1 MTIRL
6 LSYLARQ
13 MLEAW
18 LESLIFYWLMAS
30 KERKMLFLANCLSL
44 ALREREREREKREKK
59 IKNTSYVKD
68 VKLLLQQYV
77 NEDHPSNVPY

>member
-44 ALREREREREKREKK
+44 ALRERERKRKEREKNQKYILCERRE
-59 IKNTSYVKD
+59 VAFAA
-68 VKLLLQQYV
+68 VRQ
-77 NEDHPSNVPY
+77 